1 MKERKRPEAERRKKE
16 TAGQDGARVMSKE
29 EFLAELEACL
39 SDLSKEEREEAL
51 AYYQDY
57 LEEAGDE
64 PQVIERL
71 GTPRQVAEGIRMG
84 LEQDVDAGEFTESG
98 YRDERLE
105 EAAKIPDRYTV
116 LMKKEAAQESKK
128 TSEEHR
134 AEEETEKAKGT
145 AWNRARFEAFGRQ
158 ARQTWEEA
166 KQDGFGKRAK
176 QAWDDARTGE
186 WGTQAENAWE
196 EVKSRAA
203 RSGKDSEKAAQTTAV
218 RKKSNHG
225 ILFLILLLFFG
236 IPAAGVLLGTGFSFV
251 AALFGALFGIFCGLF
266 GLAVTACAAAIGA
279 VSAGAAMIGAGIANL
294 VSLPMAF
301 VMIGGG
307 FLMLAV
313 GMLCFL
319 LMKWGFG
326 TVIPWAFRTAWSAVS
341 CAAGWLRDK
350 VRQMFGKGGEAQ

>member
-1 MKERKRPEAERRKKE
+1 MGEA
-16 TAGQDGARVMSKE
+16 AGQDGARVMSKE

-39 SDLSKEEREEAL
+39 LDLSKEEREEAL

-64 PQVIERL
+64 PDVPGRL
-71 GTPRQVAEGIRMG
+71 GTPQQVAEGIRMG

-105 EAAKIPDRYTV
+105 EAAKTPDRYTV
-116 LMKKEAAQESKK
+116 LMKKEAAQKSEK
-128 TSEEHR
+128 TSEEYHT
-134 AEEETEKAKGT
+134 EKETEKGKSNT
-145 AWNRARFEAFGRQ
+145 WNHGRFASFGRQ
-158 ARQTWEEA
+158 AHQTWEEA

-176 QAWDDARTGE
+176 QAWNDAKTGE
-186 WGTQAENAWE
+186 WGAQAENAWE

-203 RSGKDSEKAAQTTAV
+203 RSRKENEKTVQTTAV
-218 RKKSNHG
+218 RKKGSHG
-225 ILFLILLLFFG
+225 ILFLILLILFG
-236 IPAAGVLLGTGFSFV
+236 IPAAGVILGTGFSFI
-251 AALFGALFGIFCGLF
+251 AAIFGALLGIFGGLF
-266 GLAVTACAAAIGA
+266 GLAVAAFAAAIGA

-294 VSLPMAF
+294 ASLPMAF

-313 GMLCFL
+313 GMLCLL

-326 TVIPWAFRTAWSAVS
+326 TVIPWAFRTAWSAVC
-341 CAAGWLRDK
+341 CAFGWIRGKACLI
-350 VRQMFGKGGEAQ
+350 FGRGGERE

>member
-1 MKERKRPEAERRKKE
+1 MKERKRPEVERRKKE

-64 PQVIERL
+64 PQVMERL
-71 GTPRQVAEGIRMG
+71 GTPQQVAEGIRMG
-84 LEQDVDAGEFTESG
+84 LEQDADAGEFTEEG

-105 EAAKIPDRYTV
+105 EAAKTPDRYTV
-116 LMKKEAAQESKK
+116 LMKKEAAQESEK

-134 AEEETEKAKGT
+134 SEEEAEKEKGT
-145 AWNRARFEAFGRQ
+145 AWERERFASFGRQ
-158 ARQTWEEA
+158 AREAWEEA
-166 KQDGFGKRAK
+166 KRDGFGNRAK
-176 QAWDDARTGE
+176 QAWNDARTGE

-196 EVKSRAA
+196 EVRSRASQS
-203 RSGKDSEKAAQTTAV
+203 RKDSEKTAQTTTV
-218 RKKSNHG
+218 RKKSSHG
-225 ILFLILLLFFG
+225 ILFLILMILFG
-236 IPAAGVLLGTGFSFV
+236 IPAAGVILGTGFSFV
-251 AALFGALFGIFCGLF
+251 AAIFGALLGIFGGLF
-266 GLAVTACAAAIGA
+266 SLAVAAFAAAIGA
-279 VSAGAAMIGAGIANL
+279 VSSGAAMIGAGIANL
-294 VSLPMAF
+294 ASLPMAF

-307 FLMLAV
+307 FLLLAV

-326 TVIPWAFRTAWSAVS
+326 TVLPWAFRTAWSAV
-341 CAAGWLRDK
+341 CRAAGWIRDK
-350 VRQMFGKGGEAQ
+350 VCLIFGKGGARE